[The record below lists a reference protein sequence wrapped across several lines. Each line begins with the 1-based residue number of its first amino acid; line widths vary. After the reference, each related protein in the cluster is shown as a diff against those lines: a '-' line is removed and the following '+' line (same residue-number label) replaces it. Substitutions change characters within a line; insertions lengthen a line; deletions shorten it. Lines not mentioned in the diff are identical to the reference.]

1 MNDAVVIGAGLA
13 GLSAALRLAQ
23 GGKKVL
29 LVTKGEGGMQLSQ
42 GTIDILGYTGNGNR
56 VERPLEAIESLPQTH
71 PYANIGA
78 QTVGA
83 AVEWLGQTLG
93 EELLVGEPQTNHVLP
108 TAVGAMRPT
117 ALVQPSMLAAQ
128 GAGSY
133 SVVGVKQLKD
143 YPADLLAG
151 NLGCEA
157 RWIDLEAR
165 AGEADTTGL
174 NYARALDDPKFAT
187 RFAKAVAGAAPK
199 ADVILLPA
207 VLGTKPGVWRQ
218 IAEQIGRPIAEVPL
232 PPPSV
237 PGIRLHDAL
246 LAKVKQAGVRVI
258 IGSKVVGYKSDG
270 DRIASVTMAAAG
282 GPRELA
288 AQDFVYAA
296 GGFASGTI
304 AVDSRG
310 VISEVVFDLPLSA
323 TDANELLGPD
333 YWAPHPLFEVGVQV
347 GPDGRAI
354 DANGAVVWSNLYVA
368 GDLIAGAER
377 WAEKSGDGIAA
388 ASAVRAASSILGGV
402 A

>member
-1 MNDAVVIGAGLA
+1 MNDVVVIGAGLA

-23 GGKKVL
+23 AGRRVQ

-42 GTIDILGYTGNGNR
+42 GTIDILGYAPDGSR
-56 VERPLEAIESLPQTH
+56 VERPLEAIASLPASH
-71 PYANIGA
+71 PYASIGA
-78 QTVGA
+78 DVVRE
-83 AVEWLGQTLG
+83 AVSWLGETLG
-93 EELLVGEPQTNHVLP
+93 EELLVGEPETNHLLP

-133 SVVGVKQLKD
+133 AVVGVKQLKD
-143 YPADLLAG
+143 YPADLIAG

-157 RWIDLEAR
+157 RWIDVEAR

-207 VLGTKPGVWRQ
+207 VLGTRPGGWRQ
-218 IAEQIGRPIAEVPL
+218 IAEQVGRPIAEVPL

-237 PGIRLHDAL
+237 LGIRLHDAL

-258 IGSKVVGYKSDG
+258 IGAKVVGYQAEG
-270 DRIASVTMAAAG
+270 DRITKVITAAAG
-282 GPRELA
+282 GPRELV
-288 AQDFVYAA
+288 AQDFVYAG

-310 VISEVVFDLPLSA
+310 VISEVLFDLPLTA
-323 TDANELLGPD
+323 TDANELVGPD
-333 YWAPHPLFEVGVQV
+333 YWAPHPLFEVGVRT
-347 GPDGRAI
+347 GADGRPVDQA
-354 DANGAVVWSNLYVA
+354 GAVVRSNLYVA